1 MHNAKQRN
9 DLNFQSSK
17 VYSVYSFGM
26 FSRNTSLRPETT
38 CILLDQTI
46 DAILVTPI
54 SFYVILRPHL
64 VLLEPK
70 DVEKSGKIT
79 RLDKIYKDSSAMT
92 KNRELP
98 ERSLSP
104 IIAIV

>member
-1 MHNAKQRN
+1 
-9 DLNFQSSK
+9 
-17 VYSVYSFGM
+17 M

-54 SFYVILRPHL
+54 SFYVILRSNH

>member
-1 MHNAKQRN
+1 MLTLIFNIARTHK
-9 DLNFQSSK
+9 L
-17 VYSVYSFGM
+17 Y
-26 FSRNTSLRPETT
+26 
-38 CILLDQTI
+38 
-46 DAILVTPI
+46 AILR
-54 SFYVILRPHL
+54 SNH